1 MDAPTVETSQRPT
14 SPQPA
19 DPVVSGT
26 AVTAV
31 GAFAAGH
38 SEHASI
44 HVAADAETGK
54 LRLRAPRDRAL
65 RHGVT
70 VPARN
75 PLRIRPPAPTSASS
89 ADTASARLPS
99 PRSSKDPQE

>member
-19 DPVVSGT
+19 DAVVSGT

-38 SEHASI
+38 SEHGSI
-44 HVAADAETGK
+44 HVAADAESGSFASGHRET
-54 LRLRAPRDRAL
+54 APS
-65 RHGVT
+65 VT
-70 VPARN
+70 A
-75 PLRIRPPAPTSASS
+75 
-89 ADTASARLPS
+89 
-99 PRSSKDPQE
+99 